1 MPILAGLIS
10 SLFGGIAALIGVLW
24 AKKLSVAAL
33 AVIAFAAALTS
44 LMIVFNSL
52 VAPLVGAMF
61 TTQFG
66 SFIGLAFPP
75 VAGTCL
81 TSLGLCWSAC
91 MLYKLKIQSIKLTAS
106 A

>member
-52 VAPLVGAMF
+52 VAPLVG
-61 TTQFG
+61 
-66 SFIGLAFPP
+66 GLAFPP